1 MKQQRV
7 RRLALSYLAVIMT
20 LSLVF
25 SVIIYAITSVQLDR
39 PLPPGEHAQQPP
51 ELIERQFSHRLEQ
64 RNRETRGSVIM
75 SLAALNGVM
84 LLVGYWLSVMLARR
98 TLEPIERSIEQ
109 QAQFVSDASHELRTP
124 LAALSL
130 VNEVALR
137 KSTLTEKKARQVLSQ
152 NVAEIKKLTELS
164 NSLLDLAKS
173 EQTMTEPELASPIK
187 LIEEVAVQFAPAAQ
201 VKRVTISYKNRGFAH
216 NMLLQTNAVRQ
227 ILAIFMDNAIK
238 YAPPKNGEVNVIA
251 WVNRKKH
258 ALEFAVR
265 DNGPGIAPGDQKHI
279 FERFYRADAARTRTD
294 VSGHGLGLAIAKSLA
309 DRCGYTIRVKSQ
321 PPNGAEFTLF
331 VPCSDS
337 RSM

>member
-20 LSLVF
+20 LSLAF
-25 SVIIYAITSVQLDR
+25 SVIIYAITSAQLNR

-51 ELIERQFSHRLEQ
+51 EIIERQFSHRLEQ
-64 RNRETRGSVIM
+64 RNSETRGSVII
-75 SLAALNGVM
+75 SLVVLNGVM
-84 LLVGYWLSVMLARR
+84 LLVGYWLSLLLARR

-124 LAALSL
+124 LSALL
-130 VNEVALR
+130 LNNEVALR
-137 KSTLTEKKARQVLSQ
+137 KPTLTDKKARQVLGQ

-173 EQTMTEPELASPIK
+173 EQTMTEPELVNPAT
-187 LIEEVAVQFAPAAQ
+187 LIEEVVTRFTPAAQ
-201 VKRVTISYKNRGFAH
+201 VKWVKLVYDNQSPTGDVP
-216 NMLLQTNAVRQ
+216 LQANAVRQ

-238 YAPPKNGEVNVIA
+238 YAPPKNGEVA
-251 WVNRKKH
+251 LQARLKKNT
-258 ALEFAVR
+258 LEFIVK

-279 FERFYRADAARTRTD
+279 FERFYRADAARTRTG

-309 DRCGYTIRVKSQ
+309 NHCGYTIRVKSQ
-321 PPNGAEFTLF
+321 PPNSTEFTLV

-337 RSM
+337 RSA

>member
-20 LSLVF
+20 LSLAF
-25 SVIIYAITSVQLDR
+25 SVIIYAITSAQLNR

-51 ELIERQFSHRLEQ
+51 ELVERQFSRRLEQ
-64 RNRETRGSVIM
+64 RNHETRGSVIV
-75 SLAALNGVM
+75 SLIVLNGAM
-84 LLVGYWLSVMLARR
+84 LLVGYWLSLLLARR

-124 LAALSL
+124 LSALL
-130 VNEVALR
+130 LNNEVALR
-137 KSTLTEKKARQVLSQ
+137 KPTLTDKKARQVLGQ

-173 EQTMTEPELASPIK
+173 EQTMTEPELVNPAT
-187 LIEEVAVQFAPAAQ
+187 LIEEVVTRFTPAAQ
-201 VKRVTISYKNRGFAH
+201 VKWVKLVYDNQSPTGDVP
-216 NMLLQTNAVRQ
+216 LQTNAVRQ
-227 ILAIFMDNAIK
+227 ILAIFVDNAIK
-238 YAPPKNGEVNVIA
+238 YAPPKNGEVA
-251 WVNRKKH
+251 LQARLKKNT
-258 ALEFAVR
+258 LEFIIK
-265 DNGPGIAPGDQKHI
+265 DNGLGIAPGDQKHI
-279 FERFYRADAARTRTD
+279 FERFYRADTARTRTD

-321 PPNGAEFTLF
+321 PPNGAEFTLV

>member
-20 LSLVF
+20 LSLAF
-25 SVIIYAITSVQLDR
+25 SVIIYAITSAQLNR

-51 ELIERQFSHRLEQ
+51 ELVERQFNRRLEQ

-84 LLVGYWLSVMLARR
+84 LLVGYWLSLLLARR
-98 TLEPIERSIEQ
+98 TLAPIERSIEQ

-124 LAALSL
+124 LAALLL

-173 EQTMTEPELASPIK
+173 EQTMTEPELVNPAA
-187 LIEEVAVQFAPAAQ
+187 LIQEVAAQFMPAAR
-201 VKRVTISYKNRGFAH
+201 VKQVTISYQNRGFAH
-216 NMLLQTNAVRQ
+216 DVSLQANAVRQ
-227 ILAIFMDNAIK
+227 ILAILVDNAIK

-258 ALEFAVR
+258 VLEFTVR

-294 VSGHGLGLAIAKSLA
+294 ASGHGLGLAIAKSLA

-321 PPNGAEFTLF
+321 PPNGAEFTLV

-337 RSM
+337 

>member
-20 LSLVF
+20 LSLAF
-25 SVIIYAITSVQLDR
+25 SVIIYAITSAQLNR

-51 ELIERQFSHRLEQ
+51 EIIERQFSHRLEQ
-64 RNRETRGSVIM
+64 RNSETRGSVII
-75 SLAALNGVM
+75 SLVVLNGVM
-84 LLVGYWLSVMLARR
+84 LLVGYWLSLLLARR

-124 LAALSL
+124 LSALL
-130 VNEVALR
+130 LNNEVALR
-137 KSTLTEKKARQVLSQ
+137 KPTLTDKKARQVLGQ

-173 EQTMTEPELASPIK
+173 EQTMTEPELVNPAT
-187 LIEEVAVQFAPAAQ
+187 LIEEVVTRFTPAAQ
-201 VKRVTISYKNRGFAH
+201 VKWVKLVYNNQSPTGDVP
-216 NMLLQTNAVRQ
+216 LQANAVRQ

-238 YAPPKNGEVNVIA
+238 YAPPKNGEVA
-251 WVNRKKH
+251 LQARLKKNT
-258 ALEFAVR
+258 LEFIVK

-279 FERFYRADAARTRTD
+279 FERFYRADAARTRTG

-309 DRCGYTIRVKSQ
+309 DRCGYTIRIKSQ
-321 PPNGAEFTLF
+321 PPNGAEFTLV

-337 RSM
+337 RSV

>member
-25 SVIIYAITSVQLDR
+25 SVIIYAITSAQLNR
-39 PLPPGEHAQQPP
+39 PLPAGDHAQQPP
-51 ELIERQFSHRLEQ
+51 ELVERQFSRRLEQ

-84 LLVGYWLSVMLARR
+84 LLVGYWLSLLLARK
-98 TLEPIERSIEQ
+98 TLAPIERSIEQ

-124 LAALSL
+124 LAALLL

-152 NVAEIKKLTELS
+152 NVAEIEKLTELS

-173 EQTMTEPELASPIK
+173 EQAVSKPELVNPAT
-187 LIEEVAVQFAPAAQ
+187 LIEEVVTQLTPTAQ
-201 VKRVTISYKNRGFAH
+201 AKQVTISYKNRGFAH
-216 NMLLQTNAVRQ
+216 DMLLQTNAVRQ

-258 ALEFAVR
+258 VLEFAVK

-309 DRCGYTIRVKSQ
+309 DRCGYAIRVKSQ
-321 PPNGAEFTLF
+321 PPNGAEFTLV

-337 RSM
+337 RSV